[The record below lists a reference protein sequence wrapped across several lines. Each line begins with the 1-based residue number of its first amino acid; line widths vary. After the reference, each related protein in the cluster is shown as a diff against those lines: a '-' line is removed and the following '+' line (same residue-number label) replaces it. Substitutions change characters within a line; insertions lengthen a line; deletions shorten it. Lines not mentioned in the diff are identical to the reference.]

1 MILKFFSAIPLFAIV
16 LFVYHLVIFWGS
28 SEILITSL
36 LGIDLVSG
44 ARWELTGGDLLL
56 LLGLLLLYFEILKA
70 TRTNVASV
78 INHTLSTL
86 VFVVF
91 SIEFVTVTIAGN
103 SIFFL
108 LGLMSLM
115 DAIAG
120 FSITIVAARRDIMA
134 GD

>member
-120 FSITIVAARRDIMA
+120 FSITIVAARRDIIA

>member
-1 MILKFFSAIPLFAIV
+1 MILKFLSAIPLFAIV
-16 LFVYHLVIFWGS
+16 LVVYHVVIFSGS
-28 SEILITSL
+28 SEILTNSL
-36 LGIDLVSG
+36 LGMDLVSG

-56 LLGLLLLYFEILKA
+56 LFGLLLLYFEILKA

-91 SIEFVTVTIAGN
+91 AIEFVTVTIAGN

-108 LGLMSLM
+108 LGLMSLI

-120 FSITIVAARRDIMA
+120 FSITIVAARRDIIA
-134 GD
+134 GE

>member
-1 MILKFFSAIPLFAIV
+1 MILKFLSAIPLFAIV
-16 LFVYHLVIFWGS
+16 LIVYHLVIFWGS
-28 SEILITSL
+28 SEILTNSL
-36 LGIDLVSG
+36 LGIDLISG

-70 TRTNVASV
+70 TRTNVASL

-91 SIEFVTVTIAGN
+91 AIEFVTVTIAGN

-120 FSITIVAARRDIMA
+120 FSITIVAARRDIIA

>member
-1 MILKFFSAIPLFAIV
+1 M
-16 LFVYHLVIFWGS
+16 
-28 SEILITSL
+28 

-56 LLGLLLLYFEILKA
+56 LFGLLVLYFEILKA

-91 SIEFVTVTIAGN
+91 AIEFVTVTIAGN

-108 LGLMSLM
+108 LGLMSLI

-120 FSITIVAARRDIMA
+120 FSITIVAARRDIIA

>member
-1 MILKFFSAIPLFAIV
+1 MILKFLSAIPLFAIV
-16 LFVYHLVIFWGS
+16 LVVYHVVIFSGS
-28 SEILITSL
+28 SEILTNSL

-56 LLGLLLLYFEILKA
+56 LFGLLLLYFEILKA

-91 SIEFVTVTIAGN
+91 AIEFVTVTIAGN

-108 LGLMSLM
+108 LGLMSLI

-120 FSITIVAARRDIMA
+120 FSITIVAARRDIIA

>member
-1 MILKFFSAIPLFAIV
+1 MILKFLSAIPLFAIV
-16 LFVYHLVIFWGS
+16 LVVYHVVIFSGS
-28 SEILITSL
+28 SEILTNSL

-56 LLGLLLLYFEILKA
+56 LFGLLVLYFEILKA

-91 SIEFVTVTIAGN
+91 AIEFVTVTIAGN

-108 LGLMSLM
+108 LGLMSLI

-120 FSITIVAARRDIMA
+120 FSITIVAARRDIIA